1 MSPWKEKKTIS
12 PERLEERVKELR
24 ASGKKIVTLNG
35 SFDLLHAGHLKMIHE
50 ASQQGDVLIVALNS
64 DTSIKAYKSPLRPI
78 IPLEHRLEMMAALEF
93 VDFVT
98 FFDETDPIALLE
110 KIKPDVHCNG
120 SEYGENCIEAD
131 VVKKHGGKIHI
142 VRLAPGLSTTK
153 LIEKIK
159 TCVS

>member
-1 MSPWKEKKTIS
+1 MSPWKEKKCIS
-12 PERLEERVKELR
+12 PDKLEETVKELR
-24 ASGKKIVTLNG
+24 ASGKTVVTLNG

-50 ASQQGDVLIVALNS
+50 ASLQGDVLIVALNS
-64 DTSIKAYKSPLRPI
+64 DASIKAYKSPLRPI

-120 SEYGENCIEAD
+120 SEYGENCIEAETIQ
-131 VVKKHGGKIHI
+131 KHGGKIHI
-142 VRLAPGLSTTK
+142 ISLVPGLSTTK
-153 LIEKIK
+153 IIEKIK